1 MKLAETKKATP
12 NFGVAFILHRFAYG
26 PSHCAFARRE
36 GLFLATY
43 TRLFVVFAL
52 SELAENAGL
61 FALLLETADGALDG
75 LAFFYSDS
83 WHGGK
88 SPPLSGKDRLSALR
102 APFSTPPP
110 SLFLRSRKKREG
122 GGAIRHSTSQPEESG

>member
-1 MKLAETKKATP
+1 MKLAGTKKATP
-12 NFGVAFILHRFAYG
+12 KFGVAFILHRFSYG
-26 PSHCAFARRE
+26 PSHRAFARRE

-52 SELAENAGL
+52 SELAENTGL
-61 FALLLETADGALDG
+61 FTLLLETADGALDW

-88 SPPLSGKDRLSALR
+88 SPPLSGTDRLSALR
-102 APFSTPPP
+102 TPFSSPP
-110 SLFLRSRKKREG
+110 SL
-122 GGAIRHSTSQPEESG
+122 SQPEESE